1 MKRCLS
7 LTLTALVGT
16 LGISRGQTLVD
27 GTSYPALFGAA
38 GSLTVDPHTTPPAG
52 VLLDLSVVLDPDE
65 EVTGPL
71 GTYWN
76 ATATGGADGYL
87 TLLGLNV
94 RTNSTGAEVAL
105 TGDSLKFNI
114 DNNPN
119 TLLGALGVGLGLSL
133 DWSATA
139 KFNAPGKVVT
149 LSPNSVYRIS
159 FDVAD
164 GSGLLNSTLGLTPT
178 FGVEL
183 INGTGGSVG
192 YSGGGTVANILGLSL
207 LNVVGGP
214 SGTKRATAEFHTG
227 ATVPAGAAGVRFT
240 GSAVLPATVLNIGT
254 AFATV
259 SGLALV
265 RIDPVR
271 EYAQDH
277 GLEGE
282 DQDPNADPDGD
293 GRNNQEEYAQGT
305 DPSTGDIGPTY
316 IATGDPDGSGPQTS
330 GVIITV
336 PVRQGAEFVSDPETG
351 ALDATVAGVTYHAEG
366 SENLVNWNLPLVEVT
381 PNTSFSSGL
390 PTLST
395 GMEYR
400 SFALPS
406 GLPHAFLRVVYE

>member
-7 LTLTALVGT
+7 LTLTALVGS

-27 GTSYPALFGAA
+27 NTSYPALFGAA
-38 GSLTVDPHTTPPAG
+38 DTLTVDPHTEPPPG
-52 VLLDLSVVLDPDE
+52 TLLDLAVVLDPDE
-65 EVTGPL
+65 AVTGPL

-87 TLLGLNV
+87 TLLGLTA
-94 RTNSTGAEVAL
+94 RTNSTGAQVAL

-119 TLLGALGVGLGLSL
+119 TLLGALGIGLGLSL

-149 LSPNSVYRIS
+149 LSPNSVYRVS
-159 FDVAD
+159 FNVVD
-164 GSGLLNSTLGLTPT
+164 GSGLLNSTLGLAPT

-192 YSGGGTVANILGLSL
+192 YSGGGSVANVLGLSL
-207 LNVVGGP
+207 VNVGSGP
-214 SGTKRATAEFHTG
+214 PGTKRATAEFHTG

-240 GSAVLPATVLNIGT
+240 GSAVLPATVLNLGT
-254 AFATV
+254 TFATV
-259 SGLALV
+259 SNLALV
-265 RIDPVR
+265 RVDPVR
-271 EYAQDH
+271 EYAQEN

-305 DPSTGDIGPTY
+305 DPSTSDIGTTY
-316 IATGDPDGSGPQTS
+316 TATGDPDGSGPQTS
-330 GVIITV
+330 GVIITI
-336 PVRQGAEFVSDPETG
+336 PIRQGATFVPDPESG

-366 SENLVNWNLPLVEVT
+366 SENLVNWNLPLTEVT

-390 PTLST
+390 PTLRT

-406 GLPHAFLRVVYE
+406 GLPRAFLRVVYE